1 MLSQFWTNQS
11 LTKSL
16 YSDFLEPVCKKYRL
30 TRMELDVLIF
40 LANNPQFTTAT
51 DIVENRKLTKSHVSL
66 AVNSLVKKGYLKKEY
81 TKSNRKTTHLSIL
94 SSACDIIQ
102 DGRDA
107 QKNFASVL
115 FKDFSPEDHRQMIH
129 YFERITQNMQD
140 YYKEEKH

>member
-51 DIVENRKLTKSHVSL
+51 DIVENRRLTKSHVSL

-94 SSACDIIQ
+94 SSAFDIIQ

-115 FKDFSPEDHRQMIH
+115 FKDFTPEDHRQMIH

-140 YYKEEKH
+140 YFKEGKH

>member
-1 MLSQFWTNQS
+1 MLSQFWTSQS

-51 DIVENRKLTKSHVSL
+51 DIVENRRLTKSHVSL
-66 AVNSLVKKGYLKKEY
+66 AVNSLVKKGYLKKEH
-81 TKSNRKTTHLSIL
+81 TKNNRKTTHLSIL
-94 SSACDIIQ
+94 SSAYNIIQ

-107 QKNFASVL
+107 QKDFAAVL
-115 FKDFSPEDHRQMIH
+115 FKDFAPEDHQQMIH

-140 YYKEEKH
+140 YFKEGKH